1 MSGFESSTTDLGG
14 SGAASGGGSQPRRI
28 RPVAILLTAV
38 ILLLAAMWI
47 YALFFASKEAAYR
60 IDDDAWRT
68 NAQQICVRYQAQR
81 LELVDTDQGY
91 IAEPTTDQMI
101 ERADL
106 VDQATD
112 LLAAQLEELVAG
124 VPAGAD
130 DQVLL
135 DDYERYWRIVLADRR
150 AYTERLR
157 AFDLQP
163 YLETKVDGGPVTN
176 LLVDFSVVNQI
187 KSCSPPNELG
197 GDT

>member
-1 MSGFESSTTDLGG
+1 MSPEGSGLRPPSDSSTGG
-14 SGAASGGGSQPRRI
+14 ATSTRRI
-28 RPVAILLTAV
+28 RPVAVLLTIIVA
-38 ILLLAAMWI
+38 LLAAMWI

-60 IDDDAWRT
+60 VDDPAWRE
-68 NAQQICVRYQAQR
+68 NAERICSRYQAQR
-81 LELVDTDQGY
+81 LELVDTEEGY
-91 IAEPTTDQMI
+91 IAEPTPEQMI

-112 LLAAQLEELVAG
+112 LLEAQLDELIAELPPSDEDRQLVADFEG
-124 VPAGAD
+124 
-130 DQVLL
+130 
-135 DDYERYWRIVLADRR
+135 YWRIVLADRR

-157 AFDLQP
+157 ALDLQP

-176 LLVDFSVVNQI
+176 LLVDFSVVNLI

>member
-1 MSGFESSTTDLGG
+1 MNSSDPSPPADQVSPELGDD
-14 SGAASGGGSQPRRI
+14 APRRI
-28 RPVAILLTAV
+28 RPVAVLLTAV
-38 ILLLAAMWI
+38 ILLLAAMWV

-60 IDDDAWRT
+60 VDDDAWRE
-68 NAQQICVRYQAQR
+68 NAQQICSRYQAQR
-81 LELVDTDQGY
+81 LELVDTSEGY
-91 IAEPTTDQMI
+91 IAEPTKEQMI

-112 LLAAQLEELVAG
+112 LLEAQLVELVAD
-124 VPAGAD
+124 VPAGEEDTRLIAD
-130 DQVLL
+130 F
-135 DDYERYWRIVLADRR
+135 ERYWRTVLSDRR

-176 LLVDFSVVNQI
+176 LLVDFSVVNEI